1 LNSKIVKIPGSRVE
15 ISPASWRDLN
25 AARQL
30 EKICFPQDG
39 WPILD
44 MIGVLTF
51 PQTVRYKATL
61 DDNMVGFVAGE
72 IRRIQST
79 AWIATISVHPDLR
92 GEGLGSK
99 LLKLCENEMGMPKI
113 KLSVRVSNQKAIEMY
128 RRNGYVDVGRWEN
141 YYKGKED
148 ALVMEKL
155 M

>member
-1 LNSKIVKIPGSRVE
+1 
-15 ISPASWRDLN
+15 
-25 AARQL
+25 
-30 EKICFPQDG
+30 
-39 WPILD
+39 